1 MELVI
6 SLPWHLQ
13 FLPSEKKQKLK
24 ASMIFPQSPQG
35 KVICPCGSIVTTGW
49 EKREFLEIFANLLLY
64 FSSRWREPWAKLG
77 LSERCL
83 RGILKGPDNPFRLS
97 SHRRVCSA
105 AASREI
111 TRLLSTYKIHLW
123 NGMVLRQ
130 TCQIVFVCVME
141 KKVVFVCQRRSD
153 RKQVRLEFSKKNL
166 CSVFMWTALFT

>member
-1 MELVI
+1 
-6 SLPWHLQ
+6 
-13 FLPSEKKQKLK
+13 
-24 ASMIFPQSPQG
+24 MIFPQSPQG

-153 RKQVRLEFSKKNL
+153 KKQVWLEFSKKTKKKN
-166 CSVFMWTALFT
+166 SALFSYEQPCLHKRFFRLVFQNV